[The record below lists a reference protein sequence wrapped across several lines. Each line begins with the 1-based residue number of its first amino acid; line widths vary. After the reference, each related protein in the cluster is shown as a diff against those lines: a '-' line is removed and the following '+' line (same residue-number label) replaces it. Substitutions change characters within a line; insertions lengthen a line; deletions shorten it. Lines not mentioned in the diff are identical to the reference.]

1 MTIRNLP
8 FALSLFCFLSLGVAA
23 PLRAEVRAGDSVLVK
38 LGEVIEGNL
47 YATGAT
53 ITVHGVVKGDLVAA
67 GGTIYVDGPV
77 GGDVLAVGGQLT
89 LAGLVDGD
97 VRGMAGQVSLLA
109 PIGGD
114 AALGGGN
121 VHVGADVAGDAL
133 VASGSASIGGAVG
146 RGLYVASGD
155 TRVASRV
162 GGDLIAQGG
171 RLTLEDGAQVN
182 GDVRYAGPEDVV
194 RESGSLVAGA
204 IIQRPLPGAGPRWLM
219 TLLGWV
225 QLLVGMFVLGLLWLT
240 LFRGF
245 AQRSMH
251 ALRTRPAL
259 SFGVGTAVLLG
270 TPPAIGLVLVLGSV
284 LGGAWLGLFGLA
296 IYGMAIALTFP
307 FIAATLGLAVTRRA
321 PIGIGNLWW
330 PLLGALVPLTILM
343 QVPVL
348 GPLVALACAT
358 FGLGAIAVTLLPTL
372 RFTRSPTVETAPLP
386 STPAAPARSAA

>member
-1 MTIRNLP
+1 MTNPTRSFL
-8 FALSLFCFLSLGVAA
+8 LSLAGLCSILSAA
-23 PLRAEVRAGDSVLVK
+23 PLRAEVRAGDSVLIK
-38 LGEVIEGNL
+38 AGEVIEGNL
-47 YATGAT
+47 YATGAS
-53 ITVHGVVKGDLVAA
+53 ITVHGTVKGDLVLA
-67 GGTIYVDGPV
+67 GGAAYVDGPV
-77 GGDVLAVGGQLT
+77 GGDVLAVAGQLT

-97 VRGMAGQVSLLA
+97 VRASAAQVSILA
-109 PIGGD
+109 PVGGD
-114 AALGGGN
+114 AALAGGN

-133 VASGSASIGGAVG
+133 LASGGATIGGAVG
-146 RGLYVASGD
+146 RSLYVSSGD

-270 TPPAIGLVLVLGSV
+270 TPPAIALVFVLGSV

-296 IYGMAIALTFP
+296 IYAMAVALTFP

-330 PLLGALVPLTILM
+330 PLLGALVPLTILL

-348 GPLVALACAT
+348 GPLVALACTT
-358 FGLGAIAVTLLPTL
+358 FGLGAIAVTLVPTL
-372 RFTRSPTVETAPLP
+372 RFTRAPTAETAPLP